1 MRRKQK
7 LDEKISMGKKRKEE
21 KDKNMAEGEER
32 WWRMEKPYYSKDIV
46 KTTLKESFLKN
57 DKDI

>member
-1 MRRKQK
+1 
-7 LDEKISMGKKRKEE
+7 MGKKRKEE